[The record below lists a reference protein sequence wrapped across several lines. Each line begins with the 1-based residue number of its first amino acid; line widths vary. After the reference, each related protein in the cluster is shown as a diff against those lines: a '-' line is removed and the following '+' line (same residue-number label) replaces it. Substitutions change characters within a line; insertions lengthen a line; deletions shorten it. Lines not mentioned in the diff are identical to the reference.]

1 MSKTKSNGKATK
13 SEPSDLDT
21 IRDTVEQ
28 AGYSRPV
35 WPMGNYTLPTP
46 FRAFTAAAQGER
58 QLFKIRLVI
67 HRAQAMITSL
77 GDQIERL
84 CLSVDDDRF
93 ADALA
98 ELKEDERAKVEKLLA
113 RRQTLQAQMLEL
125 HQEENEAMDAYIGN
139 LVIVRRVATVLLTTE
154 PLGERKKPE

>member
-58 QLFKIRLVI
+58 QLFKMRV
-67 HRAQAMITSL
+67 H
-77 GDQIERL
+77 GVPPVGPGE
-84 CLSVDDDRF
+84 CRF
-93 ADALA
+93 ARFSSRVRRGG
-98 ELKEDERAKVEKLLA
+98 EWRGGERSERAA
-113 RRQTLQAQMLEL
+113 MRTRRS
-125 HQEENEAMDAYIGN
+125 
-139 LVIVRRVATVLLTTE
+139 
-154 PLGERKKPE
+154 PERPRAGYPREQRGRQRGQHW